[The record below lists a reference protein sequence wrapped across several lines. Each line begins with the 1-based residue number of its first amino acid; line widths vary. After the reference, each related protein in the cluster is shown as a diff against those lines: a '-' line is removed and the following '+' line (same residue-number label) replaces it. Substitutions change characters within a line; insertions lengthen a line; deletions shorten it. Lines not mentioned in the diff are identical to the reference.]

1 MTTNKKTITVEILTY
16 GTANV
21 LTAGVREIEVDEYIH
36 NDRVGD
42 PVAPDCDCEDYE
54 WHHHFDP
61 ASKLGDYYTCS
72 ACGELTQV
80 G

>member
-1 MTTNKKTITVEILTY
+1 MSNNKQTITITVH
-16 GTANV
+16 GNGP
-21 LTAGVREIEVDEYIH
+21 LTAGVRQIEVDEYIH

-42 PVAPDCDCEDYE
+42 PVAPDCDCDEHE

-61 ASKLGDYYTCS
+61 GSKLGDYYTCS
-72 ACGELTQV
+72 ACGQLTQV

>member
-1 MTTNKKTITVEILTY
+1 MTANKQTITIKVHTY
-16 GTANV
+16 GTDV
-21 LTAGVREIEVDEYIH
+21 LTAGVLTTEVDEYIH

-42 PVAPDCDCEDYE
+42 PVAPDCDCDEHE

-61 ASKLGDYYTCS
+61 ESKLGDYYTCS